1 MGDTAPSASSDWSA
15 YNAAQSRRERVRP
28 LTLAALEALAAGGRD
43 PRGLHALELGS
54 GSGVEARHLLAHGM
68 SVDTVDADPS
78 VAAAMAELARDGRLR
93 HRTARIEEV
102 DPLPTADLVL
112 ANASLPFVPRA
123 AFPAVWARIRAALS
137 PGGVVAVDLFGE
149 HDDWASGDGPY
160 LSRAEVDGLLHG
172 LDVVDLA
179 ERDEDGPAFSGPK
192 HWHTFTVVARR
203 PRA

>member
-1 MGDTAPSASSDWSA
+1 MSDTPPSASSDWSA

-43 PRGLHALELGS
+43 PHGLHALELGS

-78 VAAAMAELARDGRLR
+78 VAAGMAELARDGRLR

-102 DPLPTADLVL
+102 DSLPAADLVL

-149 HDDWASGDGPY
+149 HDEWAGDDGAY
-160 LSRAEVDGLLHG
+160 LSRSEVEDLLHG
-172 LDVVDLA
+172 LDVVDLS
-179 ERDEDGPAFSGPK
+179 EREADGPAFSGPK

-203 PRA
+203 PHA